1 MPSIKRK
8 QQKKY
13 WSNQIK
19 FTNEAHKM
27 YSVYTASPYH
37 DTMIVIVSF
46 LTGGGNPFHNLEK
59 TSVLQE
65 VFFPFLCIFMNILCY
80 DLKKNVINV
89 VQLENAVY
97 VDSFG
102 FTVVFQTITIHNF
115 TSCRWII
122 FSCPFVIDKSL

>member
-46 LTGGGNPFHNLEK
+46 LNRWWKSFPQFREDFSPSRGI
-59 TSVLQE
+59 
-65 VFFPFLCIFMNILCY
+65 FPFP
-80 DLKKNVINV
+80 
-89 VQLENAVY
+89 VY
-97 VDSFG
+97 FYEY
-102 FTVVFQTITIHNF
+102 
-115 TSCRWII
+115 
-122 FSCPFVIDKSL
+122 LML